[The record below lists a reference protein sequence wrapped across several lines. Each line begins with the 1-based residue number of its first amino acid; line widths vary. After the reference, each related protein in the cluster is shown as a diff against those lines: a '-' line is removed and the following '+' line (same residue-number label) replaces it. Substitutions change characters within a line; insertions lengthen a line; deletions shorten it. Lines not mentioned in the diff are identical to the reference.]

1 MRFSSRDV
9 SRVESTWKDYVP
21 SAVLQK
27 VDPQRFR
34 FDWHS
39 VELAGVSVVRYAL
52 DAEIQSLV
60 EPQDQLLVCRVDGP
74 DAAVW
79 SRRANL
85 DPTEPWLTDG
95 AQVGAQWQA
104 DTEVRALIFDR
115 STVNAFARQLTGDD
129 SVRVRARDL
138 RPNGR
143 AAAARWERM
152 FDYVERSLADEGDT
166 DDVLS
171 AELTRHALS
180 VTLASFATTADDRLL
195 RPAQTTPAPDAVRRA
210 LAFMSENAH
219 RAITVDD
226 VAAAVH
232 MSTQACSTHSADL
245 STPRPQSHCVGLGST
260 GPIRTCGR
268 RVGIR
273 WPRSP
278 AAGASPTPRASRRPT
293 GRPMGCT
300 RRRHVARDDDISR
313 TIISCRPRV
322 ASVTPTTPV
331 NRS

>member
-232 MSTQACSTHSADL
+232 MSTRGLQYAFRRSLDATPAESLRRARLDGAHQDL
-245 STPRPQSHCVGLGST
+245 RSSSRDSVAT
-260 GPIRTCGR
+260 IAR
-268 RVGIR
+268 RWGFAHPSR
-273 WPRSP
+273 F
-278 AAGASPTPRASRRPT
+278 AAAYREAYGVHPSQ
-293 GRPMGCT
+293 T
-300 RRRHVARDDDISR
+300 RREG
-313 TIISCRPRV
+313 
-322 ASVTPTTPV
+322 
-331 NRS
+331 